1 MGENKLIIYYLTITV
16 YHTQLVYEAIPVL
29 VAILQEKGCKHT
41 HFGTKVTTL
50 KRESI
55 ESL

>member
-29 VAILQEKGCKHT
+29 MAILQEKDAN
-41 HFGTKVTTL
+41 TL
-50 KRESI
+50 ILGLKSQH
-55 ESL
+55 

>member
-16 YHTQLVYEAIPVL
+16 YHAQLVYEAIPVL

-55 ESL
+55 